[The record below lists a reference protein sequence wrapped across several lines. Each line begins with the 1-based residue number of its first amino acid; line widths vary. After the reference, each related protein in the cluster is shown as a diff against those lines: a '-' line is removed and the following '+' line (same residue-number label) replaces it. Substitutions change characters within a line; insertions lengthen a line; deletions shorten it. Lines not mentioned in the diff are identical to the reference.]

1 MQALPL
7 ISDQHEGKKRGGGRE
22 KKRQERK
29 MKGNKE
35 QYKQKGTEKEGDSP
49 RVTHRKTVAKR

>member
-7 ISDQHEGKKRGGGRE
+7 INDQHEGKKRGRGRE
-22 KKRQERK
+22 KKRQGSK

-35 QYKQKGTEKEGDSP
+35 Q
-49 RVTHRKTVAKR
+49 

>member
-35 QYKQKGTEKEGDSP
+35 Q
-49 RVTHRKTVAKR
+49 